1 MNNSIIV
8 AQVICWGA
16 LVFSCTTA
24 SAQSKEDQIV
34 RESFVVLNE
43 IMAIPVNGIPLNM
56 LSDAQAVAI
65 IPNVIKG
72 SFVIGARHGNGVV
85 MIRDEN
91 GGWHAPVFISLTG
104 GNIGWQVGVQATDVV
119 LVFKTRKSVEGLLTG
134 RMTLGADAAV
144 AAGPVGRQAA
154 AATDSGLGAQIY
166 SYSRSRGLFAGV
178 SFDGSVIRTD
188 TIANAAYYRAATPGG
203 PVIIPA
209 AAQQLGD
216 LVIRYTQNNV
226 VTNQVPVANQTP
238 VRQASARAAQPV
250 LGQQHSTQEVD
261 HLRDELARLAPQLY
275 GLLDANWQQFLGI
288 PAQVFQGNGHPS
300 VEAINQCL
308 SHFETVR
315 TDPRYAAL
323 ASHPEFQSTYGL
335 LKHYAYVLANTE
347 QPLNLPPPPASPFD
361 GRQ

>member
-1 MNNSIIV
+1 M
-8 AQVICWGA
+8 
-16 LVFSCTTA
+16 
-24 SAQSKEDQIV
+24 

-238 VRQASARAAQPV
+238 VRQASRA
-250 LGQQHSTQEVD
+250 QHN
-261 HLRDELARLAPQLY
+261 R
-275 GLLDANWQQFLGI
+275 F
-288 PAQVFQGNGHPS
+288 
-300 VEAINQCL
+300 
-308 SHFETVR
+308 
-315 TDPRYAAL
+315 L
-323 ASHPEFQSTYGL
+323 ASSIRRRKSTTCATNLQGWPPSYTDCSTRTGNNSWEFRRRFSKAMDIHQWKPSTN
-335 LKHYAYVLANTE
+335 A
-347 QPLNLPPPPASPFD
+347 
-361 GRQ
+361 